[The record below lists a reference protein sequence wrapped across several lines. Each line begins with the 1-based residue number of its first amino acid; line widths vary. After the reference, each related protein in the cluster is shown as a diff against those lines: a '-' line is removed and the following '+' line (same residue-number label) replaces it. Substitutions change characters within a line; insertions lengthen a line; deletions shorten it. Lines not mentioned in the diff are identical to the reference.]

1 MKKSFV
7 VLAALSFIGLG
18 ACNNDEKA
26 STTTTTATDTA
37 AKVTAPD
44 TSNGSTTTTTT
55 TTTTVVTTKAP
66 QYRTSLMTV
75 KTNKPIKVMY
85 DTVHMRYVDVTTNKE
100 PTTYYYDPE
109 THDTFDY
116 RGYLLNNALIYNN
129 GSYSVDTVRLMSNQY
144 NVVVRDSIV
153 ARMGKTKTK
162 TKGDKT
168 KVKTD

>member
-7 VLAALSFIGLG
+7 VLAVLSFIGLG

-26 STTTTTATDTA
+26 STTTTATDTS
-37 AKVTAPD
+37 AKMVTPD
-44 TSNGSTTTTTT
+44 TSHGSTTTTTT
-55 TTTTVVTTKAP
+55 TTTTVTTKAP
-66 QYRTSLMTV
+66 EYRTSLMTV
-75 KTNKPIKVMY
+75 KTNKPIKVVY
-85 DTVHMRYVDVTTNKE
+85 DTVHMRYVDVTTQKE

-129 GSYSVDTVRLMSNQY
+129 GAYSVDTVRLMSNQY

-153 ARMGKTKTK
+153 ARMGKSKTK